1 MGGVLRPF
9 APMLCIII
17 TGEESMND
25 HSITKTMSPLVWG
38 MLIVLSLLWGG
49 SFFFQGVAVQEL
61 PTFTVVVARVGLA
74 ALALW
79 LMLPLLKIEM
89 PMTAVAWKAFF
100 AMAILNNVIPFTLI
114 VWGQSHIASG
124 LASIF
129 NSMMPVFT
137 IVIAHFLTADEK
149 MTPLKVTGVVLGL
162 IGVVVLIGGDALDG
176 LGVNL
181 FAQLAI
187 LGAGVSYGFA
197 GIWGRRFSKM
207 GIKPMASAT
216 GQVTASTI
224 VLFPVMLLVDQPWT
238 LALPSQFTVLSL
250 VALAVFSTAIAYV
263 LVFNIIAR
271 AGATNL
277 SLVTFLIPPSAI
289 LLGIWFLNES
299 LETKHIIGML
309 FIGLALMVI
318 DGRLFNRAK

>member
-1 MGGVLRPF
+1 MINP
-9 APMLCIII
+9 A
-17 TGEESMND
+17 
-25 HSITKTMSPLVWG
+25 ITKTMSPLVWG
-38 MLIVLSLLWGG
+38 MLILLSVLWGG

-79 LMLPLLKIEM
+79 LILPMLKVHM
-89 PMTAVAWKAFF
+89 PKTGAAWKAFF
-100 AMAILNNVIPFTLI
+100 GMAVLNNVIPFTLI

-149 MTPLKVTGVVLGL
+149 MTPRKVTGVILG
-162 IGVVVLIGGDALDG
+162 IMGVVVLIGGDALDG

-197 GIWGRRFSKM
+197 GIWGRRFSAM

-216 GQVTASTI
+216 GQLTASTL
-224 VLFPVMLLVDQPWT
+224 VLFPVMLLVDKPWT
-238 LALPSQFTVLSL
+238 LALPSQFTMASL
-250 VALAVFSTAIAYV
+250 MSLAIFSTAFAYV

-289 LLGIWFLNES
+289 LLGILFLNES
-299 LETKHIIGML
+299 LEIKHVIGMV
-309 FIGLALMVI
+309 FIGLALVVI
-318 DGRLFNRAK
+318 DGRLLNRVK

>member
-1 MGGVLRPF
+1 
-9 APMLCIII
+9 
-17 TGEESMND
+17 MND
-25 HSITKTMSPLVWG
+25 HTITKTMSPLVWG
-38 MLIVLSLLWGG
+38 MLIVLSILWGG

-74 ALALW
+74 ALVLW
-79 LMLPLLKIEM
+79 LMLPVLKVQM
-89 PMTAVAWKAFF
+89 PMTGSAWKAFF
-100 AMAILNNVIPFTLI
+100 CMAILNNVIPFTLI

-149 MTPLKVTGVVLGL
+149 MTPLKVIGVVLGL

-216 GQVTASTI
+216 GQVTAST
-224 VLFPVMLLVDQPWT
+224 LLLLPVMLLVDQPWT

-299 LETKHIIGML
+299 LETKHIIGMG
-309 FIGLALMVI
+309 FIGLALIVI
-318 DGRLFNRAK
+318 DGRLLNRAK

>member
-1 MGGVLRPF
+1 
-9 APMLCIII
+9 
-17 TGEESMND
+17 MNN
-25 HSITKTMSPLVWG
+25 HAITKTMSPLVWG
-38 MLIVLSLLWGG
+38 MLIVLSVLWGG

-61 PTFTVVVARVGLA
+61 PTFTVVVARVGIA

-79 LMLPLLKIEM
+79 LMLPVLKIKM

-100 AMAILNNVIPFTLI
+100 GMAILNNVIPFTLI

-137 IVIAHFLTADEK
+137 IVIAHFLTVDEK

-216 GQVTASTI
+216 GQVTASTLL
-224 VLFPVMLLVDQPWT
+224 LFPVMLLVDQPWT

-299 LETKHIIGML
+299 LETKHIIGMG
-309 FIGLALMVI
+309 FIGLALVVI
-318 DGRLFNRAK
+318 DGRLLNRAK